1 MADTPSDLEKR
12 LVLQKQGTDPARQ
25 PLELYHLSHDLRGPL
40 NSILGFTELL
50 KEGIE
55 GPINETQEADLAA
68 IYQSARNLLALINNV
83 VDLSKLEAGRL
94 NLSIET
100 VDLQRA
106 IDNVLA
112 AGEVSD
118 RPAEID
124 LVVEITGL
132 LPPVAGDPERV
143 EQMILAC
150 LGFLLKVR
158 KTGRISLAAGSS
170 TKTATVRISTDKV
183 IVPPEELPGLFE
195 LQVKVDA
202 AGRSELGRGG
212 LGLPLARMLAEM
224 HQGRLWAESQ
234 AGETSFYLEL
244 PVLS

>member
-12 LVLQKQGTDPARQ
+12 LVLQKQGTDPTRQ

-112 AGEVSD
+112 ASEVSD

-124 LVVEITGL
+124 LVVEITGP

-170 TKTATVRISTDKV
+170 AKTATVRISTDKV